1 MMQQPQKTNLRSHQ
15 LSQSFT
21 KSLSDGEVLAIYQY
35 DLFTQAEVIHK
46 TISLKIK
53 TFFGQRDT
61 HELQISPKTKISELL
76 TELATKLG
84 PSVFESLLSP
94 RLYYPMGSI
103 QFLTSSTK
111 SVADY
116 NITPGSIL
124 ILMAQTTS
132 SLPKWKDEDLLAGT
146 KVRSSPH

>member
-1 MMQQPQKTNLRSHQ
+1 M
-15 LSQSFT
+15 
-21 KSLSDGEVLAIYQY
+21 LAIYQY
-35 DLFTQAEVIHK
+35 ELFTQVEVIQK
-46 TISLKIK
+46 TIGLKIK

-61 HELQISPKTKISELL
+61 HELQISPKIKISELL

-84 PSVFESLLSP
+84 ASVFESLLSP

-116 NITPGSIL
+116 NITPGSTL

-146 KVRSSPH
+146 KV